1 MIKFLVVFPPFVW
14 LMLSASFYAGGEYF
28 SKLWA
33 ISPTVSISF
42 QVLVCYSFAALTWLP
57 ALLHKNQITIMG
69 ASWLLLAT
77 LVTVIIG
84 FFVFS
89 ESLTSLH
96 WLGVGLACTAMV
108 LLSS

>member
-33 ISPTVSISF
+33 INPTVGTSV
-42 QVLVCYSFAALTWLP
+42 QVVMCYSFAALTWLP
-57 ALLHKNQITIMG
+57 ALLHKNEITIMG

-77 LVTVIIG
+77 LVTVFIG
-84 FFVFS
+84 CFVFN
-89 ESLTSLH
+89 ENLTFSH
-96 WLGVGLACTAMV
+96 WLGLGLACTASV

>member
-14 LMLSASFYAGGEYF
+14 LMLSASFYALGEYF

-33 ISPTVSISF
+33 ISPTVGISL
-42 QVLVCYSFAALTWLP
+42 QVLMCYSFAALTWLP

-77 LVTVIIG
+77 FAGVIIG
-84 FFVFS
+84 CFVFN
-89 ESLTSLH
+89 ENLTFSH
-96 WLGVGLACTAMV
+96 WLGVSLACTAMV